1 MAASTILKPKGVK
14 VKIAGKEYALRFTM
28 ASLAWLADRHGNV
41 NNVMNSFTT
50 MSGGTMSASDLHA
63 LADLVTASMQY
74 TDKEITPEYV
84 EDNLDI
90 SEIIEIMPQ
99 LIEAFL
105 NAMGTG
111 KKGKK
116 ADPQK
121 A

>member
-41 NNVMNSFTT
+41 NNVMTAFTT
-50 MSGGTMSASDLHA
+50 MSSGTMSASDLHA

-90 SEIIEIMPQ
+90 SEIIEIMPE
-99 LIEAFL
+99 LIEAFVS
-105 NAMGTG
+105 AMGTG
-111 KKGKK
+111 KKKK

>member
-1 MAASTILKPKGVK
+1 MAASTIMKPKGVK

-41 NNVMNSFTT
+41 NNVMTAFTT
-50 MSGGTMSASDLHA
+50 MTDGTMSASDLHA

-84 EDNLDI
+84 EDNLDV
-90 SEIIEIMPQ
+90 SEIIEIMPE
-99 LIEAFL
+99 LIEAFTS
-105 NAMGTG
+105 AMGTG
-111 KKGKK
+111 KKKK